1 LFSFPF
7 RPDIPARPLQGGQFF
22 HTSPLPKEGWEGS
35 GATISH
41 MELRRLL
48 EGVEI
53 KKMTGETRKEIKG
66 IAYHSKQTGKD
77 FLFAAIRGMEADGH
91 RFVKEAIE
99 RGAEAVVLEE
109 EQEVSNRTMIAV
121 PNSRQALA
129 KISSNFYGDPSS
141 QVRLIGITG
150 TNGKT
155 TTTYLLESIFKKAG
169 WTAGVI
175 GTINYRFGQKTTPAP
190 NTTPE
195 SLDLQR
201 ILWEMFKE
209 GTSHVIMEV
218 SSHGLDLDR
227 VFGCQFDGVVF
238 TNLTSEHLDYHKT
251 LEQYF
256 ESKKKL
262 FADTLMKSRK
272 ERRFAVTNHDD
283 PRGEEMVKGI
293 DVPVI
298 RYGLTPSCDVTADQ
312 VTSSFEGLSCR
323 IKTPKGD
330 ISIHSKL
337 MGDFNLYNIL
347 AAVAVG
353 TGMDVPLETL
363 KEGVEGLE
371 GVSGRFEKVE
381 NKRGIHVIVDY
392 AHTHDALERVLLGL
406 KNILE
411 GGTRNNGKMITVFG
425 CGGDR
430 DRTKRPLMGEVAGE
444 HSDLAI
450 LTSDNP
456 RTEDPFA
463 ILDEVEK
470 GLTSLRLKEWDQDEM
485 KLWRSRK
492 GYLKVPDRRE
502 AIRTAIRLA
511 QPSDTVLIAGKG
523 HEDYQIIG
531 RKKFPFDDR
540 IEAKKALEEK

>member
-1 LFSFPF
+1 
-7 RPDIPARPLQGGQFF
+7 
-22 HTSPLPKEGWEGS
+22 
-35 GATISH
+35 
-41 MELRRLL
+41 MELKRLI
-48 EGVEI
+48 EDVEV
-53 KKMTGETRKEIKG
+53 KKIVGDTVKEVDG
-66 IAYHSKQTGKD
+66 IAYHSKQIGKG
-77 FLFAAIRGMEADGH
+77 FLFAAIRGLEADGH
-91 RFVKEAIE
+91 QFIEEAIQ
-99 RGAEAVVLEE
+99 RGAGVV
-109 EQEVSNRTMIAV
+109 VSEIERQVSDRTLILV

-141 QVRLIGITG
+141 RLKLIGITG

-155 TTTYLLESIFKKAG
+155 TTTYLLESILKKAG
-169 WTAGVI
+169 CTVGVI
-175 GTINYRFGQKTTPAP
+175 GTINYRFGHRITPAP

-201 ILWEMFKE
+201 ILWEMSK
-209 GTSHVIMEV
+209 GGASHVIMEV

-251 LEQYF
+251 LERYF

-262 FADTLMKSRK
+262 FSDSLVKSLK
-272 ERRFAVTNHDD
+272 KRRFAVTNFDD
-283 PRGEEMVKGI
+283 PRGEKIVEGI
-293 DVPVI
+293 DLPVI
-298 RYGLTPSCDVTADQ
+298 RYGLSPSCDVTADQ
-312 VTSSFEGLSCR
+312 MVSSFQGLSCR
-323 IKTPKGD
+323 VRTPKGD
-330 ISIHSKL
+330 LSIRSKL
-337 MGDFNLYNIL
+337 IGDFNVYNIM
-347 AAVAVG
+347 AAVSVG
-353 TGMDVPLETL
+353 IGMEVPLETL

-371 GVSGRFEKVE
+371 GVSGRFENVE
-381 NKRGIHVIVDY
+381 NTRGLHVIVDY

-406 KNILE
+406 KRIVE
-411 GGTRNNGKMITVFG
+411 NGIQSYGKLITVFG

-430 DRTKRPLMGEVAGE
+430 DRTKRPLMGEVAGKY
-444 HSDLAI
+444 SDLAI

-463 ILDEVEK
+463 ILEEVERGFK
-470 GLTSLRLKEWDQDEM
+470 ALPLKEWHPNEM
-485 KLWRSRK
+485 KLWRSKK

-531 RKKFPFDDR
+531 KKRFPFDDR
-540 IEAKKALEEK
+540 IEAQKTLEEK

>member
-1 LFSFPF
+1 
-7 RPDIPARPLQGGQFF
+7 
-22 HTSPLPKEGWEGS
+22 
-35 GATISH
+35 
-41 MELRRLL
+41 MELRKLL

-53 KKMTGETRKEIKG
+53 RKITGETLKEIEG
-66 IAYHSKQTGKD
+66 IAYHSKQIRKG
-77 FLFAAIRGMEADGH
+77 FLFAAIRGMEVDGH
-91 RFVKEAIE
+91 QFIEEAIE

-109 EQEVSNRTMIAV
+109 ETKILAVGAGLALPKKGAASGAPTHVTIILV
-121 PNSRQALA
+121 PNSRQTLA
-129 KISSNFYGDPSS
+129 KISSTFYGDPSS
-141 QVRLIGITG
+141 RVKLIGITG

-169 WTAGVI
+169 YTVGVI
-175 GTINYRFGQKTTPAP
+175 GTINYRFGKKTTPAP

-201 ILWEMFKE
+201 ILWEMLRE

-227 VFGCQFDGVVF
+227 VFGCQFEGVVF
-238 TNLTSEHLDYHKT
+238 TNFTSEHLDYHKT

-262 FADTLMKSRK
+262 FSDYLMKSQK
-272 ERRFAVTNHDD
+272 PRRFAVTNHDD
-283 PRGEEMVKGI
+283 PRGEEIIKGI
-293 DVPVI
+293 DLPAI
-298 RYGLTPSCDVTADQ
+298 QYGLNPSCDITADQ
-312 VTSSFEGLSCR
+312 VVSSFEGLSCR
-323 IKTPKGD
+323 IRTPKGD
-330 ISIHSKL
+330 ISVHSKL
-337 MGDFNLYNIL
+337 IGNFNLYNIL

-353 TGMDVPLETL
+353 IGMDIPLETL
-363 KEGVEGLE
+363 KEGVERLE

-381 NKRGIHVIVDY
+381 NQRGIHIIVDY
-392 AHTHDALERVLLGL
+392 AHTHDALERALLGL
-406 KNILE
+406 KHILE
-411 GGTRNNGKMITVFG
+411 SGPQNHGKMITVFG

-430 DRTKRPLMGEVAGE
+430 DRTKRPLMGEVAGKY
-444 HSDLAI
+444 SDLAI

-456 RTEDPFA
+456 RTEDPLA

-470 GLTSLRLKEWDQDEM
+470 GLKSLPLKEWHPNEI

-502 AIRTAIRLA
+502 AIRMAVQLA
-511 QPSDTVLIAGKG
+511 QPPDTVLIAGKG

-531 RKKFPFDDR
+531 KKKFPFDDR

>member
-1 LFSFPF
+1 
-7 RPDIPARPLQGGQFF
+7 
-22 HTSPLPKEGWEGS
+22 
-35 GATISH
+35 
-41 MELRRLL
+41 MELKKLL

-53 KKMTGETRKEIKG
+53 RKITGGTLKEIEG
-66 IAYHSKQTGKD
+66 IAYHSKQVREG

-99 RGAEAVVLEE
+99 RGAEAVLLEE
-109 EQEVSNRTMIAV
+109 ERDIPNRTMILV
-121 PNSRQALA
+121 PNSRRALA

-155 TTTYLLESIFKKAG
+155 TTTYLLESIFIKAG
-169 WTAGVI
+169 FNPGVI
-175 GTINYRFGQKTTPAP
+175 GTISYRFGARRTPAP

-201 ILWEMFKE
+201 ILWEMVKD

-227 VFGCQFDGVVF
+227 VFGCEFDSVIF

-251 LEQYF
+251 LEHYF
-256 ESKKKL
+256 ESKRKL
-262 FADTLMKSRK
+262 FSDYLMKGHK
-272 ERRFAVTNHDD
+272 PRRFAVTNGDD
-283 PRGEEMVKGI
+283 PRGEEMVGGV
-293 DVPVI
+293 DLPVI
-298 RYGLTPSCDVTADQ
+298 RYGVSPSCKITADE

-323 IKTPKGD
+323 VKTPKGM

-337 MGDFNLYNIL
+337 IGDFNLYNIL

-353 TGMDVPLETL
+353 VGMDVPLEVL

-371 GVSGRFEKVE
+371 GVPGRFEKVKNE
-381 NKRGIHVIVDY
+381 KGIHVVVDY
-392 AHTHDALERVLLGL
+392 AHTHDALEHVLLGL
-406 KNILE
+406 KRIL
-411 GGTRNNGKMITVFG
+411 GRSSGNDVKMITVFG

-430 DRTKRPLMGEVAGE
+430 DRTKRPLMGEVAGR

-456 RTEDPFA
+456 RTEDPLA
-463 ILDEVEK
+463 IMSEVER
-470 GLTSLRLKEWDQDEM
+470 GLKSIPLEEHPSNEVE
-485 KLWRSRK
+485 LWRSKK
-492 GYLKVPDRRE
+492 GYLRIPDRRE
-502 AIRTAIRLA
+502 AIRMAIRLA
-511 QPSDTVLIAGKG
+511 RPSDAVLIAGKG

-531 RKKFPFDDR
+531 KKKFPFDDR
-540 IEAKKALEEK
+540 VEAKEALEGM

>member
-1 LFSFPF
+1 
-7 RPDIPARPLQGGQFF
+7 
-22 HTSPLPKEGWEGS
+22 
-35 GATISH
+35 
-41 MELRRLL
+41 MELKRLL
-48 EGVEI
+48 EGVEV
-53 KKMTGETRKEIKG
+53 KKIAGEARKEIKG
-66 IAYHSKQTGKD
+66 IAYHSKQVGRD
-77 FLFAAIRGMEADGH
+77 FLFAAIRGVETDGH
-91 RFVKEAIE
+91 QFVDEAIG
-99 RGAEAVVLEE
+99 RGAAVLVLERE
-109 EQEVSNRTMIAV
+109 REVSHQTMVLV
-121 PNSRQALA
+121 PDSRRALA

-141 QVRLIGITG
+141 RVRLIGITG

-169 WTAGVI
+169 WNAGVI
-175 GTINYRFGQKTTPAP
+175 GTINYRFGQKTMPAP

-195 SLDLQR
+195 SLDLQK
-201 ILWEMFKE
+201 ILREMVQE
-209 GTSHVIMEV
+209 GTSHVMMEV

-262 FADTLMKSRK
+262 FSDYLVNSRK

-283 PRGEEMVKGI
+283 PRGEEMVKRI
-293 DVPVI
+293 DLPVL
-298 RYGLTPSCDVTADQ
+298 RYGLTPSCDVTADR

-330 ISIHSKL
+330 LSVRSKL
-337 MGDFNLYNIL
+337 AGDFNLYNIL

-353 TGMDVPLETL
+353 TAMEIPLETL
-363 KEGVEGLE
+363 KEGVEALE
-371 GVSGRFEKVE
+371 GVSGRFERVE
-381 NKRGIHVIVDY
+381 NKKGIRVIIDY

-411 GGTRNNGKMITVFG
+411 DGGTQNSGKMITVFG

-430 DRTKRPLMGEVAGE
+430 DRTKRPLMGEVAGRY
-444 HSDLAI
+444 SDLAI

-456 RTEDPFA
+456 RTEDPLA
-463 ILDEVEK
+463 IMEEVEK
-470 GLTSLRLKEWDQDEM
+470 GLKSLRLKEWDQDEI
-485 KLWRSRK
+485 KLWRSRR
-492 GYLKVPDRRE
+492 GFLKISDRRE

-511 QPSDTVLIAGKG
+511 LPTDTVLIAGKG
-523 HEDYQIIG
+523 HEDYQIVG
-531 RKKFPFDDR
+531 KKKFPFDDR
-540 IEAKKALEEK
+540 IEAKKALEER

>member
-1 LFSFPF
+1 
-7 RPDIPARPLQGGQFF
+7 
-22 HTSPLPKEGWEGS
+22 
-35 GATISH
+35 
-41 MELRRLL
+41 MELKKLL
-48 EGVEI
+48 EGVET
-53 KKMTGETRKEIKG
+53 KKIIGETQKEVKG
-66 IAYHSKQTGKD
+66 IAYHSKQVEKD
-77 FLFAAIRGMEADGH
+77 FLFAAIRGVEADGH
-91 RFVKEAIE
+91 QFVNEAIE
-99 RGAEAVVLEE
+99 RGAAALVLEQE
-109 EQEVSNRTMIAV
+109 REVSNRTMVLV
-121 PNSRQALA
+121 PDSRRALA

-141 QVRLIGITG
+141 RVSLIGITG

-155 TTTYLLESIFKKAG
+155 TTTYLVESIFKKAG
-169 WTAGVI
+169 WNAGVI

-201 ILWEMFKE
+201 ILWEMVRE
-209 GTSHVIMEV
+209 GISHVIMEV

-251 LEQYF
+251 LKQYF

-262 FADTLMKSRK
+262 FSDHLVKSRK

-283 PRGEEMVKGI
+283 SRGEEMIKGI
-293 DVPVI
+293 DLPVL

-330 ISIHSKL
+330 FSIHSKL
-337 MGDFNLYNIL
+337 AGNFNLYNIL

-353 TGMDVPLETL
+353 TAMEIPLETL
-363 KEGVEGLE
+363 REGVEGLE

-381 NKRGIHVIVDY
+381 NKAGLHVIIDY
-392 AHTHDALERVLLGL
+392 AHTQDALERVLLGL

-411 GGTRNNGKMITVFG
+411 GGTQNSGKMITVFG

-430 DRTKRPLMGEVAGE
+430 DRTKRPLMGEVAGRY
-444 HSDLAI
+444 SDLAI

-456 RTEDPFA
+456 RTEDPLA
-463 ILDEVEK
+463 IMEEVEK
-470 GLTSLRLKEWDQDEM
+470 GLKSLRLKEWDQDEL
-485 KLWRSRK
+485 KSWRSRK
-492 GYLKVPDRRE
+492 GYVRVPDRRE

-511 QPSDTVLIAGKG
+511 LPSDTVLIAGKG
-523 HEDYQIIG
+523 HEDYQIVG
-531 RKKFPFDDR
+531 KKKFPFDDR
-540 IEAKKALEEK
+540 IEAKKALEER